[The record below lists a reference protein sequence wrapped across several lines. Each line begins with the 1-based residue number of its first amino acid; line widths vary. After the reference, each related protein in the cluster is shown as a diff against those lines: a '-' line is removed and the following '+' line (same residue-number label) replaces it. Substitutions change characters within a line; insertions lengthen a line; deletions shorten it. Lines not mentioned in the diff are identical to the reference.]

1 MIVITG
7 ATGNTGKP
15 AVEALLAKGE
25 RVRVIG
31 RRAINLDPL
40 TQKGAE
46 PFFGNVEDAAMM
58 TKAFE
63 GASAVFLVVP
73 AALQMEDLLAYYER
87 ISDVYATAITNARV
101 PYAVTVSSVGAQH
114 AKGTGPILGLHNME
128 QRLNRIPGL
137 NVLHLRP
144 AQFMDNLLRSI
155 APLRSMG
162 ILPGP
167 APASVPMPWIATKD
181 IGEYAAERLR
191 ARNFSGSSTQELLG
205 PREYTM
211 EKVAAILGKAIGKPD
226 LEYMQ
231 VPLGAIESALVATGM
246 PKSSAALL
254 IEMME
259 GGGKGLLNPQ
269 EQRSAKNTTPTTLEW
284 FASEVFAPAFSRK
297 TASA

>member
-15 AVEALLAKGE
+15 AAEALLAKGE
-25 RVRVIG
+25 KVRAIG

-87 ISDVYATAITNARV
+87 VSDVYATAITNARV

-128 QRLNRIPGL
+128 QKLNRISGL

-144 AQFMDNLLRSI
+144 AQFMVNLLMNI
-155 APLRSMG
+155 GAVRSMG
-162 ILPGP
+162 VLPGP
-167 APASVPMPWIATKD
+167 APEGAPMPWIATKD

-205 PREYTM
+205 PREYSAK
-211 EKVAAILGKAIGKPD
+211 EVAAILGKAIGKPD

-231 VPLGAIESALVATGM
+231 APLAAIESALGATGM
-246 PKSSAALL
+246 PKASAALL

-269 EQRSAKNTTPTTLEW
+269 EPRSAKNTTPTTLEW